1 MEGRSLRVGNEIK
14 RQACEIGAITTLNF
28 KLAYLLSTVGESS
41 EAQIVVTLVEL
52 MPYRG
57 CDVK

>member
-1 MEGRSLRVGNEIK
+1 MGNEIK

-41 EAQIVVTLVEL
+41 EAQIVVTLVGL